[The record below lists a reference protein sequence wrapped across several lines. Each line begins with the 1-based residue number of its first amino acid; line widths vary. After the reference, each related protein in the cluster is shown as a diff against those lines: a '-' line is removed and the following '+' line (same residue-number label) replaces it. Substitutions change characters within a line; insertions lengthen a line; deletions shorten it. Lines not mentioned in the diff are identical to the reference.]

1 MRFPELHPW
10 VKTAREAIQL
20 QQILAPLVKIEPPSQ
35 KTFLLVA
42 GADVSTTFASPHFWA
57 AVIVLRWPDFEVI
70 EEAYALREAD
80 FPYVPG
86 LLSFRELPV
95 MLDAFRKLRSVPDLI
110 LCDGQGV
117 AHPRSVGLASHLG
130 LWLSIPTI
138 GCAKT
143 KLVGSYAEPSL
154 KRGGW
159 SDLVHDGRIVG
170 SVLRTRARSKPLFIS
185 PGNLMNI
192 ESAREWALR
201 CCLKAKLPEPI
212 RLAHLAANRYRLD
225 SMSNQNVT

>member
-10 VKTAREAIQL
+10 AQSFREAIQL
-20 QQILAPLVKIEPPSQ
+20 QQTLAPRVEIEPSSQ
-35 KTFLLVA
+35 KTFRLVA
-42 GADVSTTFASPHFWA
+42 GADVSTTFASPHLWA
-57 AVIVLRWPDFEVI
+57 AVLVLRWPDFEVF
-70 EEAYALREAD
+70 EEAYARRKAD
-80 FPYVPG
+80 FPYIPG

-95 MLDAFRKLRSVPDLI
+95 MLEAFRKLRSVPDLI
-110 LCDGQGV
+110 LCDGQGL
-117 AHPRSVGLASHLG
+117 AHPRLFGLACHLG
-130 LWLSIPTI
+130 LWLNLPTI

-143 KLVGSYAEPSL
+143 RLSGLYAEPGP
-154 KRGGW
+154 KRGDW

-170 SVLRTRARSKPLFIS
+170 SVLRTRSRSKPLFIS

-212 RLAHLAANRYRLD
+212 RLAHLAVNRYRL
-225 SMSNQNVT
+225 SG